1 MEDAQIIELF
11 WARSENAIAEA
22 DARHGKYCR
31 AVAYN
36 ILRSREDSEECVND
50 TWMNAW
56 ESMPPR
62 RPSCLSA
69 FLGKLTRNLALNRY
83 KLLRADKRGGG
94 QVTLALEEL
103 GECAASTRSEAE
115 GVEDRE
121 LITAVLD
128 DFLASLP
135 RRDRMVFVRRYW
147 YFSSVAEIA
156 EDYRLGESNVKM
168 ILSRSREKLRRAL
181 EKEGV
186 SV

>member
-31 AVAYN
+31 TVAYN
-36 ILRSREDSEECVND
+36 ILRSPEDAEECVND

-56 ESMPPR
+56 QAMPPR

-83 KLLRADKRGGG
+83 RSLRADKRGGG
-94 QVTLALEEL
+94 QVPLALDEL
-103 GECAASTRSEAE
+103 GECAAPRVEAE
-115 GVEDRE
+115 DVEDRE
-121 LITAVLD
+121 LIASVLNG
-128 DFLASLP
+128 FLASLSQ
-135 RRDRMVFVRRYW
+135 RDRMVFVRRYW
-147 YFSSVAEIA
+147 YLSPVAEIA
-156 EDYRLGESNVKM
+156 REYRLSESNVKM
-168 ILSRSREKLRRAL
+168 ILSRARGRLKQAL
-181 EKEGV
+181 EQEGV